1 MTELLQYL
9 NWAYIPGTLMVAAIW
24 GGRCERIAVGLFVLA
39 IIGTHVATT
48 EFTARYSSVE
58 QGVFYVDILLA
69 GALIALAIKSDRF
82 WPIWAS
88 SFHLLSVY
96 THLAMFLPPTI
107 VPFPYAF
114 LAAWWAWPT
123 QASLVIG
130 VLEHRQQ
137 RRIEPGR
144 TG

>member
-1 MTELLQYL
+1 MTQLLQYL

-39 IIGTHVATT
+39 IISTHFATT

-58 QGVFYVDILLA
+58 QGVLFVDLLLA

-96 THLAMFLPPTI
+96 THIAMFLPPMI
-107 VPFPYAF
+107 VAFPYAF

-130 VLEHRQQ
+130 VFEHRQQ
-137 RRIEPGR
+137 RRRGLNR